1 MKGDEKLSLEETVRR
16 CQEGDTE
23 AFRELFRKMGSKAF
37 GTAYLISGKRGL
49 AEDIVQEAF
58 VCCLEKIKTLKS
70 PEAFNVWFYRMIV
83 RIGWKM
89 VKNQAKLVPDENLP
103 QNFSAQDMEEEIQT
117 KLTNKKLHE
126 AISEL
131 PDNLKTVVILFYFNG
146 MTVEEIAK
154 VTRNF
159 KATVKTRL
167 YYARN
172 ALRRKLEEDMAV
184 HEESFGGNPSLKKA

>member
-1 MKGDEKLSLEETVRR
+1 MSLEETVRR

>member
-1 MKGDEKLSLEETVRR
+1 MSLEETVRR

-89 VKNQAKLVPDENLP
+89 VRNQAKLVPDENLP